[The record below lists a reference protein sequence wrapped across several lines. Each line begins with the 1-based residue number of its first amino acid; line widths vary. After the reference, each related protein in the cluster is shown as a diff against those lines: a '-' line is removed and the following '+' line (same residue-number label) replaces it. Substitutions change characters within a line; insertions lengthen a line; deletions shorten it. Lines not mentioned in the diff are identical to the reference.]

1 MKTANVTFTAP
12 YKKKLKPHFKLFA
25 VMRTVT
31 HVQRDNET
39 LAILAQSPSI
49 LKGNNLELET
59 RVVGMFLKVLTI

>member
-1 MKTANVTFTAP
+1 
-12 YKKKLKPHFKLFA
+12 
-25 VMRTVT
+25 MRTVT
-31 HVQRDNET
+31 HVQPDNET